1 MADVDD
7 RGQLLLVGAL
17 TFAVI
22 MVALAVLLNAAI
34 YTGNV
39 ATRDA
44 GPGTGEAIEY
54 ENEAA
59 SMARSTIAAINDRE
73 TGSYPDRRLNF
84 TGTVDTWSLNARTH
98 ASAALADASVEVLGD
113 PTRGTAIRQTAERN
127 MTDSNTDPNW
137 TVANDTKVRSFR
149 LNVSQDSLQMPPDDE
164 NLTDRLFGENTTPH
178 YYQIRFDESDTT
190 DQWTVFFAQNAT
202 DTVTEDV
209 TILVQN
215 DGTTIGD
222 PCAVPAENDR
232 VVVDVTDTQV
242 GNQHCAALQTMFGGL
257 DAPYTISYRNGTNAT
272 GTYSLVVDR
281 RIDRLQT
288 GADTTGGTEP
298 AATRAL
304 YDADLR
310 ITYRTDG
317 VYYRT
322 EIRIAPGEN
331 DD

>member
-17 TFAVI
+17 TFAV
-22 MVALAVLLNAAI
+22 MLVALAVLLNAAI

-44 GPGTGEAIEY
+44 GPGTGQAIEY

-59 SMARSTIAAINDRE
+59 SMARATMAAVNDRE
-73 TGSYPDRRLNF
+73 NGSYADRRQNF
-84 TGTVDTWSLNARTH
+84 TGTVDAWSRNAHTH
-98 ASAALADASVEVLGD
+98 AAAALADAEVEVLGD
-113 PTRGTAIRQTAERN
+113 PTRGTAISQTAERN
-127 MTDSNTDPNW
+127 MTDSNTEANW

-149 LNVSQDSLQMPPDDE
+149 LNVSQDSLQTPPSDE

-178 YYQIRFDESDTT
+178 YFQVGFDDGT
-190 DQWTVFFAQNAT
+190 DQYSVLFAQNAS
-202 DTVTEDV
+202 DSVTEDV
-209 TILVQN
+209 TILVQH

-222 PCAVPAENDR
+222 PCAVPADNDR
-232 VVVDVTDTQV
+232 VVVDITGTQV
-242 GNQHCAALQTMFGGL
+242 GDEHCATLQTMFDGL
-257 DAPYTISYRNGTNAT
+257 DATYNVTYRNGANAT
-272 GTYSLVVDR
+272 GTYSLVADR
-281 RIDRLQT
+281 RIGQLKT
-288 GADTTGGTEP
+288 GANTTGVTEP
-298 AATRAL
+298 SATPAL

-310 ITYRTDG
+310 ITYRSDD

-322 EIRIAPGEN
+322 EFRIAPGEA